1 MKEIKNVEKGENF
14 TTVNVGKLNEIKE
27 YELAM
32 GNFSIQERCLPDMHY
47 KQQAQ
52 NCLSKVLQLGKIMAH
67 AMPIKPM
74 KSFIS
79 FLKVTEF
86 SM

>member
-1 MKEIKNVEKGENF
+1 
-14 TTVNVGKLNEIKE
+14 
-27 YELAM
+27 
-32 GNFSIQERCLPDMHY
+32 MHY

-52 NCLSKVLQLGKIMAH
+52 NYLSKALQLGRIMAH
-67 AMPIKPM
+67 AMLIKPT

-79 FLKVTEF
+79 FLKVKEF